1 VSLNHHQAAHQRR
14 TPSGK
19 VVPVRGHGNQMP
31 PVADPPAAVS
41 IDAPTDAGRETRVE
55 VNSAAYDGLLRARD
69 RVAAYASYVS
79 GCEQSWASI
88 TENASCDE
96 FDVIVEQTGGGVMCL
111 RMVPTDP
118 VLERATNRYD
128 TYIGSVCSEPE
139 ADLAANGEGITAMIY
154 DYETGGQVW
163 RGPFWDGGTMDEL
176 GTYVKSTASDM
187 YTAFAAHLATR
198 T

>member
-41 IDAPTDAGRETRVE
+41 IDAPTDAVRETRVE
-55 VNSAAYDGLLRARD
+55 VNSAAYDGLLRAR
-69 RVAAYASYVS
+69 
-79 GCEQSWASI
+79 
-88 TENASCDE
+88 
-96 FDVIVEQTGGGVMCL
+96 GGVMCL